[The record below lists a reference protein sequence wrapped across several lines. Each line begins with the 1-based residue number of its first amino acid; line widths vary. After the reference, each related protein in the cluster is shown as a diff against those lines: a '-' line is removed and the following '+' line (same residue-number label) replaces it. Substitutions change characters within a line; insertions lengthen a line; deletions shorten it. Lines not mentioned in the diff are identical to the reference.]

1 MLSSLAPP
9 VDVYDGLRDGLEQLK
24 KDGLYREFVA
34 CSYLAEDRGHA
45 LHRGRRIQVWCTNDY
60 LGMSQ
65 HEEVMRAQI
74 ASTLRHG
81 TGNGGSRNIAG
92 TSEAHVELEE
102 LLAQWHAKERA
113 LVFTS
118 GYVANVETLSTLLRA
133 EPEMMVFSDGLN
145 HRSLIEGIRSVRNE
159 RRIFR
164 HNDLADLEVALAEQ
178 PLDRPKLIVFES
190 VYSMDGDVAPI
201 REICDLAERY
211 GAQTYLDETHA
222 IGVSGLTGAGICEEL
237 GEHRITF
244 VQGVFGKAVGT
255 TGGYVAGPDIPLDY
269 VRSHAPGFI
278 FTTTIPRSS
287 LDATLASLAVL
298 RGSQG
303 VRLRAELRG
312 KAALMRGRLTA
323 HGIDHIPA
331 PSHLIPVLVPG
342 GDRVKRVSRRLLEEF
357 SIYVQPINFP
367 SVPRGGE
374 RFRVT
379 VAPFRTEEQIDRFVE
394 ALARCLADDPH

>member
-1 MLSSLAPP
+1 M
-9 VDVYDGLRDGLEQLK
+9 DVYDGLRDGLEQLK

>member
-1 MLSSLAPP
+1 M
-9 VDVYDGLRDGLEQLK
+9 DVYDGLRDGLEQLK

-312 KAALMRGRLTA
+312 KA
-323 HGIDHIPA
+323 
-331 PSHLIPVLVPG
+331 
-342 GDRVKRVSRRLLEEF
+342 
-357 SIYVQPINFP
+357 
-367 SVPRGGE
+367 
-374 RFRVT
+374 
-379 VAPFRTEEQIDRFVE
+379 
-394 ALARCLADDPH
+394 